1 VYEIITGRELPF
13 PNLHVSPIVGLE
25 EIKEAT
31 IKLENVKPE
40 WRAAEGFEVKIAVTS
55 GFAGARKLMDQIRN
69 GTSPYHFIEVM
80 GCPGGCITGGGQ
92 PRPQE
97 NIEIV
102 RQKRMEALY
111 GEDERKTVRKSH
123 ENQSLMHF
131 YKEWGGPGCHASHEY
146 LHTHYVKRGKYN
158 ELTNEN
164 FVVDK

>member
-1 VYEIITGRELPF
+1 
-13 PNLHVSPIVGLE
+13 
-25 EIKEAT
+25 
-31 IKLENVKPE
+31 
-40 WRAAEGFEVKIAVTS
+40 
-55 GFAGARKLMDQIRN
+55 MDQIRN
-69 GTSPYHFIEVM
+69 GISPYHFIEVM